1 MALAGDLS
9 EFPLTDIIQLVDLS
23 KKTGAV
29 NLKGRRGQQQLEG
42 WLYFRDGR
50 IIGARLGNLPPLEAA
65 YTFFTF
71 SSGPFRFHEDV
82 QLDTPTITVSN
93 EMIIMEG
100 IMRQDA
106 WAKIQE
112 QVPSLSMIP
121 RLVPNPAATGHE
133 ISLEADEWRVL
144 TMVNGKNTVGYIAQ
158 RSGLG
163 EVRTC
168 EIIARLLS
176 SGLIEK
182 REVSLSESL
191 FPEIERIVL
200 SALGTSARALLYDS
214 YERAGVRDQDT
225 ATADQ
230 LSNALDLFETAATR
244 AFGASRVRQPLAEI
258 RSLVDQVF
266 SSLA

>member
-23 KKTGAV
+23 KKSGAV
-29 NLKGRRGQQQLEG
+29 SIKGRRGQQQAEG
-42 WLYFRDGR
+42 WIYFRDGR

-71 SSGPFRFHEDV
+71 TSGPFRFHEDV
-82 QLDTPTITVSN
+82 QLDAPTITSSN

-106 WAKIQE
+106 WFKVQE
-112 QVPSLSMIP
+112 QVASLSMVP
-121 RLVPNPAATGHE
+121 RLVPNPAATGSE

-144 TMVNGKNTVGYIAQ
+144 TMVNGKNTVAHIAQ

-168 EIIARLLS
+168 EIIAQLLA
-176 SGLIEK
+176 SGLIQK
-182 REVSLSESL
+182 RQINLADAL
-191 FPEIERIVL
+191 FPELDRI
-200 SALGTSARALLYDS
+200 AAAGLGSSARALLLDS
-214 YERAGVRDQDT
+214 YGRAGVRDQST
-225 ATADQ
+225 ATLQQVEA
-230 LSNALDLFETAATR
+230 ALTLFEQAAAR
-244 AFGASRVRQPLAEI
+244 AFGQGRASAVAAEM
-258 RSLVDQVF
+258 RSHAQQVF
-266 SSLA
+266 GDM